1 MHPNT
6 ARRRVLLL
14 ILPCLVAAA
23 FAAAGLWQPFHP
35 FDIPL
40 LFVNFLC
47 LLCIAPELARAFT
60 EGENR
65 WKACGFI
72 ASAAIGAIAG
82 LLNIA
87 GDAAGG
93 AFRFGALSVESWLWL
108 GLFLLSV
115 VSLAVVLLRMLLWD
129 QQQWEQHRL
138 WRQNARNERKEQRR
152 AQRSAARDRNEEA
165 RREKQQRKLARIA
178 AARARIAERL
188 RLFRE
193 KIAADR
199 ERIAAGLALF
209 RIRNAGKLGLFR
221 EWLEARRAR
230 RSAAEDRREEVK
242 RAKQRR
248 KLERIGSGESVWTD
262 AKGWFSGHGRVLLAV
277 VSILVTLGLFLGVLF
292 TPQLRGVLSGLVVET
307 NRTDNL
313 PQTLSWTSFRSFALI
328 AIALAFVGVLL
339 WILSRLFRFFK
350 GESFAAW
357 LKAHEESVKRDL
369 SGIVVLSLVGLF
381 FAIPL
386 STRLQDKA
394 GKWFEAVEV
403 LLKDINIL
411 RYSDDAGVFLKF
423 ANYLIFFILLIVALS
438 LLLGLAKYAYDIVF
452 SLFNKGARPSKR
464 NGLLLDY
471 ETPIAV
477 LIVSICV
484 LYAIAK
490 RGDSGNTHL
499 PELLKSSATLIESIL
514 LFLIAFVSVEL
525 VRIVLEQIGEPD
537 SYLKRLSRLLSFALL
552 DILFEIMLSAI
563 TTLNLI
569 LAVLSIPELMLP
581 DEWLRKRNK
590 IREEADKFFDKEISS
605 RSSKPS
611 GFSKKTIWRRNRR
624 K

>member
-1 MHPNT
+1 MRERTVPCSSEQGGIWMHPNT

-14 ILPCLVAAA
+14 ILPCLAAAA

-115 VSLAVVLLRMLLWD
+115 VSLAVVLVRMLLWD

-188 RLFRE
+188 GLFRE
-193 KIAADR
+193 KITGKR
-199 ERIAAGLALF
+199 E
-209 RIRNAGKLGLFR
+209 LFR
-221 EWLEARRAR
+221 EWLAARRAR

-248 KLERIGSGESVWTD
+248 KLERIGSGESVWAD
-262 AKGWFSGHGRVLLAV
+262 AKGWFVALLKVLTVLTV
-277 VSILVTLGLFLGVLF
+277 LGAGLVLF
-292 TPQLRGVLSGLVVET
+292 SACMGYNLIPWLNLVGSRIDSIANVVKTPYIV
-307 NRTDNL
+307 
-313 PQTLSWTSFRSFALI
+313 
-328 AIALAFVGVLL
+328 
-339 WILSRLFRFFK
+339 
-350 GESFAAW
+350 W
-357 LKAHEESVKRDL
+357 LKLIFLIGMTICLTIGLCKVIILAIDKLTKNNTNGGGKVTNDEAEEER
-369 SGIVVLSLVGLF
+369 
-381 FAIPL
+381 
-386 STRLQDKA
+386 RR
-394 GKWFEAVEV
+394 
-403 LLKDINIL
+403 INIL
-411 RYSDDAGVFLKF
+411 AICIVLAIAFLFFVTPINSTLNNALQTWVRNASKLAERF
-423 ANYLIFFILLIVALS
+423 NFIGLEGSNSKTGKENFLYPFLEYLLFFILLISIAWVLWYLGYVIYDTLAYFIDPNHSKRKKRGNVLS
-438 LLLGLAKYAYDIVF
+438 LY
-452 SLFNKGARPSKR
+452 S
-464 NGLLLDY
+464 
-471 ETPIAV
+471 TPFAV
-477 LIVSICV
+477 LIVSLTVMLAFGGSDMSFPEHVWSTLFVCILFLLV
-484 LYAIAK
+484 VMVSIGLVKHILEQMGTADSLLQVFIRLLFIATMAVFS
-490 RGDSGNTHL
+490 D
-499 PELLKSSATLIESIL
+499 LIFGVIITAETALGTTNLTNFNSIINDVRSCFHEIL
-514 LFLIAFVSVEL
+514 LDEIRR
-525 VRIVLEQIGEPD
+525 VRV
-537 SYLKRLSRLLSFALL
+537 R
-552 DILFEIMLSAI
+552 
-563 TTLNLI
+563 
-569 LAVLSIPELMLP
+569 
-581 DEWLRKRNK
+581 RKW
-590 IREEADKFFDKEISS
+590 S
-605 RSSKPS
+605 
-611 GFSKKTIWRRNRR
+611 FSKRRIWRR